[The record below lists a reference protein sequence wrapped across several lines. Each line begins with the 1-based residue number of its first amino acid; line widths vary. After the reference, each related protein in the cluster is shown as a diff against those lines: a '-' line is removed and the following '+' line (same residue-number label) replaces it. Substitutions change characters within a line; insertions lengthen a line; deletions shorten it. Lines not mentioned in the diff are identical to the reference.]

1 MELGTGG
8 GSPITGRRSDEGAA
22 GEWAR
27 RRAAAQLAHGEAGS
41 GSSPGAGKAGD
52 GCPGPRLYCARQ
64 GRLYSAAFLP
74 FFHPEDL
81 QRPHDTQRPARRL
94 VNLTVRVS
102 DGGDRPTRT
111 DASVL
116 VTSH

>member
-74 FFHPEDL
+74 FFFTPRIYSD
-81 QRPHDTQRPARRL
+81 QTAKGRRP